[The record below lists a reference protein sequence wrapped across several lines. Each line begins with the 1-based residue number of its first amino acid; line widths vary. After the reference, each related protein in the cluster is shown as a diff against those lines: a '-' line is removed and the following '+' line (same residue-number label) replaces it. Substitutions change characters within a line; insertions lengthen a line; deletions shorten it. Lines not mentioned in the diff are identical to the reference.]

1 MIDLKEVWRTQT
13 IQARVASGN
22 IAASDRLDAAT
33 LAYLEHP
40 TDSAARERF
49 RQFLIR
55 AIRTGSIRAEAEPVM
70 SYPQRVFQPLPDWQ
84 IERQDYR
91 QWRAQC
97 PPSLLSEMTLIDR
110 WMPPKKPPRPPVP
123 SRDIKARLQAGE
135 SIEAIRTAT
144 GASKHAIRTVKK
156 QNGVP
161 DATPGPKPR

>member
-1 MIDLKEVWRTQT
+1 MTPFSEMRRIHDIQTRLRT
-13 IQARVASGN
+13 GD

-40 TDSAARERF
+40 TDSADRDRF
-49 RQFLIR
+49 RQFLALA
-55 AIRTGSIRAEAEPVM
+55 AITGGIPAERETSPPHAQNP
-70 SYPQRVFQPLPDWQ
+70 F
-84 IERQDYR
+84 RQVTHWISRSDYR
-91 QWRAQC
+91 RWREKC

-110 WMPPKKPPRPPVP
+110 WLEKPPKPPRPTVP

-156 QNGVP
+156 QNGIP